1 MTYGQ
6 DGLVGVCLGAC
17 RAYKPIVKI
26 ARVGV
31 GMGGGVPI
39 LGVSK
44 ERPTML
50 VAITI
55 FALFAAALACPSN
68 RMPLCLRVNRHA
80 LGYKGW

>member
-1 MTYGQ
+1 
-6 DGLVGVCLGAC
+6 
-17 RAYKPIVKI
+17 
-26 ARVGV
+26 
-31 GMGGGVPI
+31 MGGGVTI